1 LALNSE
7 AISRELRDLV
17 AGLES
22 AIPGSSKE
30 IACLLAEKTSGA
42 KIQKVKEYLRNKKK
56 KSGVT
61 TMESTVA

>member
-1 LALNSE
+1 LGLTSE

-17 AGLES
+17 ASLEA

-30 IACLLAEKTSGA
+30 IACLLAEKTSGG
-42 KIQKVKEYLRNKKK
+42 KIQKVKEYLRNKRK
-56 KSGVT
+56 KSGIT